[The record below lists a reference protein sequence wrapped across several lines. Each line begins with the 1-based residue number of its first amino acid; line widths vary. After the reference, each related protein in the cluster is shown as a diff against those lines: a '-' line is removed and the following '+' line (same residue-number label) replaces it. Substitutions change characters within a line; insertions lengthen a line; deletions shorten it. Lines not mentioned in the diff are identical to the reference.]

1 MVGSTEVTMKRKIFQ
16 RKLFFRCFADVLLS
30 SAGWVGLNIP
40 INVETDFRI
49 WTPEARG
56 IFIRQPSLIPYG
68 GNLRGDRIR
77 GTLAYRT
84 ELPFVKPR

>member
-1 MVGSTEVTMKRKIFQ
+1 MKIINIT
-16 RKLFFRCFADVLLS
+16 DVLLS

-40 INVETDFRI
+40 KNEEVEFKM
-49 WTPEARG
+49 WTPQAKG

-68 GNLRGDRIR
+68 DNLRGERIK

-84 ELPFVKPR
+84 KLPFVKPTN